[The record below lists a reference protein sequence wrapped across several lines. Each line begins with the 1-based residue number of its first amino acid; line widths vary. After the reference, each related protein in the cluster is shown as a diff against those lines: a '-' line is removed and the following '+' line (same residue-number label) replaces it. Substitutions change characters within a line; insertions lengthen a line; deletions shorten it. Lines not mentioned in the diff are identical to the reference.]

1 VGSDPLE
8 KQIRQIKSDMH
19 LFGHTHLPVD
29 LEIDH
34 LRYLQWSLGMQVRRG
49 EYMYTWRE
57 IDEDDIEYVVMEMG
71 HLRYLEWSLG
81 MQVRCVECKYIWMEM
96 DEDGI

>member
-1 VGSDPLE
+1 
-8 KQIRQIKSDMH
+8 
-19 LFGHTHLPVD
+19 
-29 LEIDH
+29 
-34 LRYLQWSLGMQVRRG
+34 
-49 EYMYTWRE
+49 
-57 IDEDDIEYVVMEMG
+57 MEMG